1 MTSLFWDVF
10 FNHIFVFWLIMA
22 SIFVLLLSMHNWCKM
37 SEFIDLEEEKM
48 ALSEKNIVMVI
59 VVVMDW
65 IDCLKFGES
74 NKYWRKVKFQQVC
87 DPESFMQT
95 EEGGDHVV

>member
-1 MTSLFWDVF
+1 
-10 FNHIFVFWLIMA
+10 
-22 SIFVLLLSMHNWCKM
+22 M

-74 NKYWRKVKFQQVC
+74 NKYWRKIKF
-87 DPESFMQT
+87 
-95 EEGGDHVV
+95 

>member
-1 MTSLFWDVF
+1 
-10 FNHIFVFWLIMA
+10 
-22 SIFVLLLSMHNWCKM
+22 
-37 SEFIDLEEEKM
+37 
-48 ALSEKNIVMVI
+48 MVI

-65 IDCLKFGES
+65 IGCLKFGES

>member
-1 MTSLFWDVF
+1 MKKKK
-10 FNHIFVFWLIMA
+10 WLYQ
-22 SIFVLLLSMHNWCKM
+22 K
-37 SEFIDLEEEKM
+37 
-48 ALSEKNIVMVI
+48 KNIVMVI

-65 IDCLKFGES
+65 IGCLKFGES

>member
-1 MTSLFWDVF
+1 
-10 FNHIFVFWLIMA
+10 
-22 SIFVLLLSMHNWCKM
+22 M

-48 ALSEKNIVMVI
+48 AFSERKKNIVMVI

-65 IDCLKFGES
+65 IGCLKFGES